1 MEERG
6 IESGAKAL
14 IEAILKGFDAEAEGI
29 TMEELYRIFFG
40 EEDEEG

>member
-14 IEAILKGFDAEAEGI
+14 LEAILKSLDTEAKGT
-29 TMEELYRIFFG
+29 TMEELYQTFFG
-40 EEDEEG
+40 EDEGEG